1 MTTPEY
7 KFLIPAVKDFP
18 DEPVK
23 KPKGSNKKQEPKVN
37 EEEEEEYEEYNEE
50 DDD

>member
-7 KFLIPAVKDFP
+7 KFLTPAVIDFP

-23 KPKGSNKKQEPKVN
+23 KAKGSSKKQDLKIIQA
-37 EEEEEEYEEYNEE
+37 EEEYEEYNEE